1 MGEGDAGALGID
13 DAEVGEMETTRLRAF
28 FFMLVLL
35 WSFSQYVECVYA
47 LGFVRGERRGRRGKK
62 KDRFFLLFDFFWKS
76 RLWLHITFTEAAR
89 LDERWCSGH
98 RKAVEMNN
106 NLQQLEARE
115 SIWVD
120 YSAAKQQTLAG
131 MINVCAA
138 RRMTQIERL
147 CLEWRHCERVSLL
160 TSSMVCKKSS

>member
-1 MGEGDAGALGID
+1 MLARSASMMLKLEKWKRRDFVL
-13 DAEVGEMETTRLRAF
+13 F
-28 FFMLVLL
+28 SMLVLL
-35 WSFSQYVECVYA
+35 WSLSQYVECVYA
-47 LGFVRGERRGRRGKK
+47 LGLVHGERRGRRGKK
-62 KDRFFLLFDFFWKS
+62 KDRFLFFDFFWKS

-106 NLQQLEARE
+106 NLQRLEARE

>member
-1 MGEGDAGALGID
+1 MLARSASMMLKLEKWKRRDFVL
-13 DAEVGEMETTRLRAF
+13 F
-28 FFMLVLL
+28 FHA
-35 WSFSQYVECVYA
+35 SAAVELQPVCGVCVCSRIRPRQRDEA
-47 LGFVRGERRGRRGKK
+47 DEARRKIV
-62 KDRFFLLFDFFWKS
+62 FLLFDFFWKS